1 MEHDPR
7 HIAYIR
13 RWEKLGLELEKLREQ
28 EIREADT
35 QAAIR
40 MFDTA
45 FKIALRDLPPRET
58 SGLVQ
63 WQEMVLRWRD
73 RG

>member
-7 HIAYIR
+7 HVAYVR
-13 RWEKLGLELEKLREQ
+13 RWETLGPELERIRDQ

-35 QAAIR
+35 DAAIR

-45 FKIALRDLPPRET
+45 FRVALRDLPLRES
-58 SGLVQ
+58 SGL
-63 WQEMVLRWRD
+63 WSGRRS
-73 RG
+73 